1 MLAEIRRVLCP
12 GGAFLYVEHGR
23 SPEVGVARWQDRLNP
38 VWRSLSGGCNMNRS
52 IADAIRHGNFD
63 PAWREEAY
71 AEGPRVL
78 AYFYQGRAT
87 LKASPSPS

>member
-1 MLAEIRRVLCP
+1 
-12 GGAFLYVEHGR
+12 
-23 SPEVGVARWQDRLNP
+23 
-38 VWRSLSGGCNMNRS
+38 MNRP
-52 IADAIRHGNFD
+52 IADAIRRGSFD
-63 PAWREEAY
+63 PAWREEGY